1 MLTKLDLKEID
12 LIVSKRIKLELKSV
26 KEDISQIRKDTKTVI
41 IFFDKEYL
49 ELRKRIERLESHL
62 NLPPLS

>member
-49 ELRKRIERLESHL
+49 ELKKRIERLESHL